1 MAIGQMYNTIYLYQY
16 FNHKPIIPHNNKTI
30 VEPIKELI
38 VILYTKPLNLS
49 RSLNPMNN
57 PTIAP
62 DINSR
67 ATVNVIL
74 SKIIPLLSFTLY
86 KV

>member
-16 FNHKPIIPHNNKTI
+16 FNHKPIIPHTTKTI
-30 VEPIKELI
+30 VELIKDLI
-38 VILYTKPLNLS
+38 VILYPKSLKLS

-57 PTIAP
+57 PTIATT
-62 DINSR
+62 INSR
-67 ATVNVIL
+67 AIVNVIL